1 MFSTEKPV
9 DDRPAGSFPPYYPP
23 KGTQSNPNQGR
34 SGAQGPQGQPG
45 TQGPSGQRGLQGPQG
60 QSGSQGQG
68 QTPTGNGS
76 EEEPERRWGGRGGS
90 SSSGERGEPG
100 HRGEAG
106 TPAGDVDPGDDRTGV
121 ANPNPGANN
130 GFASSSTTEKP
141 NTASIQS
148 APAPQ
153 GHPEPPPGGLPEID
167 GPALQPPPTGG
178 SQDPGTLGYH
188 PPTNWEATVT
198 STQRLT
204 TPTEGLPP
212 RVYPARPT
220 PTRASVNPEGTPT
233 STLSSTQSPPTTS
246 TEPLMDDAMVKRIEA
261 RQENLRSILIWL
273 ILVLFAVG
281 IVLIVGAF
289 AIYKGWCCKYDIEAK
304 TQNNFCLRM
313 CCKMDESYPDEDTR
327 RNSPQEILQ
336 MDEIRNEDR
345 SRDAQSE
352 AEATED
358 EREQSEDDS
367 DDRHHSNRRRQRG
380 SRSRRNQNRTTGEV
394 TQIFIIPQGFEPP
407 PTYEESIGL
416 HSNANEGQG
425 QGQTAE
431 DQRSSPE
438 VSTRGGSSERV
449 NSSSLPVSAVGP
461 HVTRLNTLP
470 TYEDSIASSGIT
482 ISQEQLSQLTQGGSI
497 PARARVFMLRSENR
511 SQTVASSR
519 YHSRPAIPGNLVG
532 REHVTSARRD
542 RRSPHRNRRSPAANE
557 ETNSNRSNRST
568 PRSTRSNRSNRSN
581 RSQNRDRDSPRRSHD
596 RTPPSTTS
604 RSRERSNAR
613 DENQRSNRSQ
623 RSPSAHSR
631 RSQSASLTGSPSGSH
646 GPTLQVFNRR
656 ASDSSTDID
665 QLDDRPPR
673 YTPHPT
679 PRDTPREGR
688 RSSPHLPRSTPRST
702 PREVRRSSPHPPRP
716 TPHSTPRNTPRE
728 SRRSSPHPPR
738 STPRSTP
745 RAPRGGATSSSDTT
759 DHSHESFTATSD
771 ANEQVH
777 VVTNSNTVLSS
788 AENADH
794 ANVVYVASNNGSSST
809 DSAHAQE
816 REPEVSQTSTSDS
829 TSDQPRSRSR
839 RNYQRGVSSASEF
852 SELSRFSSRESDTFS
867 TDSLESVGCAVSI
880 VHISPSAANIP
891 PPANMTNMAAVPSHR
906 RLPSSQ
912 SNSSGLST
920 NHDAVVMAVTRDV
933 NNAIAASES
942 PRRLS
947 HSSPATRTSVSFS
960 PSTEEIQPIR
970 DSVTSSSTG
979 NSSSAEQR
987 ESASGSAENTQDNNN
1002 TNNTQ
1007 ASSPKHQAP
1016 PVPPP
1021 KASPGEWVTHVPT
1034 PDGSPALSRGAEDA
1048 PSSPSDS
1055 RIVVAIEPGSAC
1067 HQRQHSDAVSIGAL
1081 SFMTRQSERNSISG
1095 YSAHFDAV
1103 TLSSVVYVTS
1113 DNASLSDAASIGSWQ
1128 RDVTCAKDS
1137 IGS

>member
-1 MFSTEKPV
+1 M
-9 DDRPAGSFPPYYPP
+9 DRR
-23 KGTQSNPNQGR
+23 KNP
-34 SGAQGPQGQPG
+34 
-45 TQGPSGQRGLQGPQG
+45 
-60 QSGSQGQG
+60 
-68 QTPTGNGS
+68 
-76 EEEPERRWGGRGGS
+76 
-90 SSSGERGEPG
+90 
-100 HRGEAG
+100 
-106 TPAGDVDPGDDRTGV
+106 GV
-121 ANPNPGANN
+121 AGEVEEVAAHLESEGSLVSEGKQGILPGMSTLEMVEQASQIPNPGANS
-130 GFASSSTTEKP
+130 FASSSTTEKP
-141 NTASIQS
+141 NAASIQA
-148 APAPQ
+148 APGPQ
-153 GHPEPPPGGLPEID
+153 GRPEPPPESLPEPG

-178 SQDPGTLGYH
+178 HPGPLGYH
-188 PPTNWEATVT
+188 PPTNREVTVT
-198 STQRLT
+198 STRRLT

-212 RVYPARPT
+212 HVYPARPT
-220 PTRASVNPEGTPT
+220 PTQASLNPKGTPT
-233 STLSSTQSPPTTS
+233 STVSSTHSPPTTS
-246 TEPLMDDAMVKRIEA
+246 TEPVMDDAMVKRIEA

-358 EREQSEDDS
+358 EREQSDDDS
-367 DDRHHSNRRRQRG
+367 DDRHHSNRRRQNG

-425 QGQTAE
+425 QGQAAE

-438 VSTRGGSSERV
+438 VSIRGGSSERV

-482 ISQEQLSQLTQGGSI
+482 ISPEQLSQLTQGGSI

-532 REHVTSARRD
+532 REHVTSVRRD
-542 RRSPHRNRRSPAANE
+542 RRSPHRNRRSPSTNE

-581 RSQNRDRDSPRRSHD
+581 RSQNRDRDSPQRSHD

-604 RSRERSNAR
+604 RSRERLNAW

-631 RSQSASLTGSPSGSH
+631 RSPSASSRGSPSGAR
-646 GPTLQVFNRR
+646 GRTLQVFNRR
-656 ASDSSTDID
+656 GSDSSTDID

-679 PRDTPREGR
+679 PRDTPRE
-688 RSSPHLPRSTPRST
+688 T
-702 PREVRRSSPHPPRP
+702 
-716 TPHSTPRNTPRE
+716 
-728 SRRSSPHPPR
+728 RRSSPHPPR
-738 STPRSTP
+738 SNPRCTPHPTPRNIPHESRRSNPHPSQPIPRSTL
-745 RAPRGGATSSSDTT
+745 RARRGSATSSSDTT
-759 DHSHESFTATSD
+759 DHSPEFFTATSD
-771 ANEQVH
+771 ANKQVR

-788 AENADH
+788 TENADH
-794 ANVVYVASNNGSSST
+794 ANVVYVASNNGNSST
-809 DSAHAQE
+809 DSA
-816 REPEVSQTSTSDS
+816 REPEVSQTSTSGS

-852 SELSRFSSRESDTFS
+852 SEFSRFSSRESDTFS
-867 TDSLESVGCAVSI
+867 TDSLESVGCVVSI
-880 VHISPSAANIP
+880 VHISPSAANMP

-920 NHDAVVMAVTRDV
+920 NHDAATMAVTRDV
-933 NNAIAASES
+933 NNAIATSES

-947 HSSPATRTSVSFS
+947 RSSPATRTSVSFS

-979 NSSSAEQR
+979 NSSSAEQS
-987 ESASGSAENTQDNNN
+987 ESASGSAENTQDNN

-1021 KASPGEWVTHVPT
+1021 KPSPGEWVTHVPT
-1034 PDGSPALSRGAEDA
+1034 PDGSPALSRAAEDA
-1048 PSSPSDS
+1048 PSSTSDN
-1055 RIVVAIEPGSAC
+1055 RTVVAIEPGSTC

-1113 DNASLSDAASIGSWQ
+1113 DNASLSDEASIGS
-1128 RDVTCAKDS
+1128 
-1137 IGS
+1137 

>member
-9 DDRPAGSFPPYYPP
+9 DDRPPGQFPEYYPP
-23 KGTQSNPNQGR
+23 TGAQSNPSQGR
-34 SGAQGPQGQPG
+34 SGAQRPLGQPG
-45 TQGPSGQRGLQGPQG
+45 LPGLQG

-68 QTPTGNGS
+68 QTPTGNRS
-76 EEEPERRWGGRGGS
+76 EEEPGRRWAGRGGS
-90 SSSGERGEPG
+90 STPGERGEPG
-100 HRGEAG
+100 QRREAG
-106 TPAGDVDPGDDRTGV
+106 NPAGDVDPGDGRTGV
-121 ANPNPGANN
+121 GNPNPGANN

-141 NTASIQS
+141 NAASIQA
-148 APAPQ
+148 APGPQ
-153 GHPEPPPGGLPEID
+153 GRPEPPPESLPEPG
-167 GPALQPPPTGG
+167 GPALEPPPIGG
-178 SQDPGTLGYH
+178 HPGPLGYH
-188 PPTNWEATVT
+188 PPTNRVATET

-212 RVYPARPT
+212 HVYPARPT
-220 PTRASVNPEGTPT
+220 PTQASLNPKGTPT
-233 STLSSTQSPPTTS
+233 STVSSTHSPPTTS
-246 TEPLMDDAMVKRIEA
+246 TEPVMDDVMVKRIKA

-358 EREQSEDDS
+358 EREQSDDDS
-367 DDRHHSNRRRQRG
+367 DDRHHSNRRRQGG
-380 SRSRRNQNRTTGEV
+380 SRSRRNQNRTTEEV

-407 PTYEESIGL
+407 PTYEESICL
-416 HSNANEGQG
+416 HSNASEGQG
-425 QGQTAE
+425 QGQAAE

-438 VSTRGGSSERV
+438 GSTMGGSSERV

-482 ISQEQLSQLTQGGSI
+482 ISPEQLSQLTQGGSI

-542 RRSPHRNRRSPAANE
+542 RRSPHRNRRSPSTNE

-604 RSRERSNAR
+604 KSRERSNAR

-631 RSQSASLTGSPSGSH
+631 RSPSVSSRRSPSGSH
-646 GPTLQVFNRR
+646 GRTLQVFNRR
-656 ASDSSTDID
+656 GSDSSTDID

-679 PRDTPREGR
+679 PRDTPRETR
-688 RSSPHLPRSTPRST
+688 RPSPHPPCSTPRST
-702 PREVRRSSPHPPRP
+702 PREVRRFSPHPPRSTPHP
-716 TPHSTPRNTPRE
+716 TPRDTPRE
-728 SRRSSPHPPR
+728 SRRSSPPR
-738 STPRSTP
+738 PTPRSTP
-745 RAPRGGATSSSDTT
+745 RAPRGGATSST
-759 DHSHESFTATSD
+759 DDSPESFTATSD

-788 AENADH
+788 TENADH
-794 ANVVYVASNNGSSST
+794 TNVVYVASNNGSSST
-809 DSAHAQE
+809 DSAHALE
-816 REPEVSQTSTSDS
+816 REPEVSQTSTTGS
-829 TSDQPRSRSR
+829 TSDQPHSRPRSRH
-839 RNYQRGVSSASEF
+839 NYQGGVSSASEF

-880 VHISPSAANIP
+880 VHISPSAANMP

-920 NHDAVVMAVTRDV
+920 NYDAVAMAVTRDV
-933 NNAIAASES
+933 NNAIATSES

-947 HSSPATRTSVSFS
+947 RSSPATRTSVSFS
-960 PSTEEIQPIR
+960 PSTEDIQPIR

-979 NSSSAEQR
+979 NSSSAEQS
-987 ESASGSAENTQDNNN
+987 ESASESAENTQNN

-1021 KASPGEWVTHVPT
+1021 KPSPGEWVTHVPT

-1048 PSSPSDS
+1048 SSSPSDN
-1055 RIVVAIEPGSAC
+1055 RTVVAIDPGSTC

-1103 TLSSVVYVTS
+1103 TLSSVVYVPS
-1113 DNASLSDAASIGSWQ
+1113 DNASLSDAASIGS
-1128 RDVTCAKDS
+1128 
-1137 IGS
+1137 